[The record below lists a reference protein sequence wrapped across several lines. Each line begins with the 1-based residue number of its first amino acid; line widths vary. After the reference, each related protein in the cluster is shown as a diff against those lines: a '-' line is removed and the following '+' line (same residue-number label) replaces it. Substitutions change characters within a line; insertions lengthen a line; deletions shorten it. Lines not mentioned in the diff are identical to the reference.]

1 MEQNSVIISNFEV
14 SNNHPFFLIAGPCA
28 IEGRSH
34 ALDHAGQIK
43 EICNDLKVNFVYKS
57 SFDKANRSSKN
68 SKRGVGIEQGLEILS
83 SVKHTFNI
91 PILTDVHEP
100 FQCKDVAKIADI
112 IQIPAFLCRQTDL
125 LYFAAMNFKKVNV
138 KKGQWLS
145 PDKVKYIVEKI
156 KYANTKT
163 EVWITERGTAFGYN
177 KLVVDFDAVDTL
189 KSYADQVILDC
200 THSTQRTI
208 EHNYTSGN
216 PELGKK
222 YMKVAKTF
230 GYDGIFAE
238 IHPTPNKALSDKDS
252 IIDLTWITNN
262 LTNIL

>member
-1 MEQNSVIISNFEV
+1 MDKII
-14 SNNHPFFLIAGPCA
+14 LGPCSLENLA
-28 IEGRSH
+28 IS
-34 ALDHAGQIK
+34 K
-43 EICNDLKVNFVYKS
+43 EILDGVYPLVSDKEFYFKA
-57 SFDKANRSSKN
+57 SFDKANRTSIHSERGIGLKKSIGIFKELKN
-68 SKRGVGIEQGLEILS
+68 LYPNLKI
-83 SVKHTFNI
+83 T
-91 PILTDVHEP
+91 TDVHTVEEI
-100 FQCKDVAKIADI
+100 KELSNSNVIDL

-200 THSTQRTI
+200 THSTQKTI

-222 YMKVAKTF
+222 YMQVAKTF